1 MRLPECER
9 ENIEKEVACLLRDY
23 GVDSYPIDIFQLLS
37 QLGIRVIPYSSMTDE
52 CRQAA
57 LSQSVEG
64 FKARDANRNFMV
76 CYNDSRPAN
85 RIRFTLAHE
94 LGHIWLEHKHGTPEE
109 EAQANYFA
117 GYLLSPH
124 PLLALSIR
132 ENKWAALPTLFGVSA
147 DCMNVSLSQMCQ
159 RFEAFTCF
167 KAYEVWILQNCRLK
181 DGHSLVQETEVCTP
195 EDMDTRFQVPVTETA
210 NEGPIDATSIPVVK
224 TSSLRS
230 AQTRQRL
237 TLFKP
242 TKQVE
247 SVKRKETAWCQE

>member
-1 MRLPECER
+1 MRLPEHER

-23 GVDSYPIDIFQLLS
+23 GVNSYPIDIFQLLH
-37 QLGIRVIPYSSMTDE
+37 QLGVRVIPYSSMMDE
-52 CRQAA
+52 CRQVA
-57 LSQSVEG
+57 LSQSLEG
-64 FKARDANRNFMV
+64 FKARGANRDYMV

-132 ENKWAALPTLFGVSA
+132 ENEWATLAALYGVST
-147 DCMNVSLSQMCQ
+147 DCMNVSLSQLCQ
-159 RFEAFTCF
+159 RFQAFTCF
-167 KAYEVWILQNCRLK
+167 KNYEVWILQNCHLNE
-181 DGHSLVQETEVCTP
+181 HSHLQETGTSAP
-195 EDMDTRFQVPVTETA
+195 EGVGMRFQVLSCGTSTDNPTS
-210 NEGPIDATSIPVVK
+210 ATSIPAVK
-224 TSSLRS
+224 TGALRS
-230 AQTRQRL
+230 AQTHQRPP
-237 TLFKP
+237 LFKT

-247 SVKRKETAWCQE
+247 TVKRKETAWCQE